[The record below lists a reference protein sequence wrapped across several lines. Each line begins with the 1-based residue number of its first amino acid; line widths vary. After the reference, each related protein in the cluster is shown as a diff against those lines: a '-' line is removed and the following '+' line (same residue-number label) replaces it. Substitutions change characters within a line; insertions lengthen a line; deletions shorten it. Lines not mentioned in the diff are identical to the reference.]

1 MRPRALAVLA
11 VLAAAAAVARAQD
24 APKVKDTEGLFLDMS
39 KVNLGTISSEDD
51 KKKYIY
57 TIQLEK
63 SRLTRQY
70 SQIYNRK

>member
-1 MRPRALAVLA
+1 M
-11 VLAAAAAVARAQD
+11 QETD
-24 APKVKDTEGLFLDMS
+24 GLFLDMS

-63 SRLTRQY
+63 SRVTRKTLKNVY
-70 SQIYNRK
+70 ENAFDLY